1 MTTTKQNGLNGH
13 NGSQHRWEI
22 TKLRRVSSDP
32 VAWRGA
38 TADGLPVHVSYC
50 HGILRI
56 EVAEPA
62 KTCSGHCWRDL
73 LAVRPD
79 YMEGE
84 IDLLRRRSNPF
95 GEVAGSLATLRREQH
110 VVADWFILG
119 ECKSDRRTKTPRMTF
134 WRLRSVLQARDENL
148 DHLLRAGIAGAS
160 VRVVITTIG
169 EGEPLPGELREE
181 EPRLF
186 PRDGKAR

>member
-38 TADGLPVHVSYC
+38 TADGLPVHVSYR

-95 GEVAGSLATLRREQH
+95 GEVAGSLATLRSEQQ

-119 ECKSDRRTKTPRMTF
+119 KCKSDRRTKTTP
-134 WRLRSVLQARDENL
+134 
-148 DHLLRAGIAGAS
+148 
-160 VRVVITTIG
+160 
-169 EGEPLPGELREE
+169 
-181 EPRLF
+181 
-186 PRDGKAR
+186 